1 MSFDRCTPAFMECLI
16 REHLK
21 IYQNPLRDKCALSV
35 LQLSC
40 TKDQLRQI
48 ESRLSQAI
56 ALYKRRLE
64 WLTTE
69 SRRMFGVIEERCV
82 VVVLDVD
89 NLSPH
94 QFDQYR
100 AAVERL
106 LREQLAQVSKFNI
119 LRLVD

>member
-1 MSFDRCTPAFMECLI
+1 M
-16 REHLK
+16 
-21 IYQNPLRDKCALSV
+21 SV

-119 LRLVD
+119 LR